1 MFSKIYEE
9 KKNCEE
15 KNKRQNGAIECG
27 GWKEHG
33 TFQWREKKTA
43 HSLVH
48 SNSRW
53 KIQQMGLQKNS
64 RQRTFFVHSV
74 WVHVQ
79 KVSNSPVLRESRKP
93 TSHNNNAITAC
104 KIKGSHQF
112 TTFIY
117 QFTQNVFYVVCTIF
131 SALIFVMRIFGS
143 LSVDTTTQFRA
154 DFDLS
159 LLNYRFAHFQITRG
173 IQINIFFM
181 LVEYE
186 VIFLLP
192 FRIGKKIVYLVK
204 LRNIWKFRKNTILNF
219 VKIKW

>member
-1 MFSKIYEE
+1 MGRSSVVVEKNMAHFSEE
-9 KKNCEE
+9 KK
-15 KNKRQNGAIECG
+15 KPLIRLFTRILVGKSNKWGCKRIVDNAHFSCTVSEY
-27 GWKEHG
+27 
-33 TFQWREKKTA
+33 TFKKFQI
-43 HSLVH
+43 HRFWE
-48 SNSRW
+48 N
-53 KIQQMGLQKNS
+53 
-64 RQRTFFVHSV
+64 
-74 WVHVQ
+74 
-79 KVSNSPVLRESRKP
+79 RKP

-143 LSVDTTTQFRA
+143 LSVDTTTTQFRA

-192 FRIGKKIVYLVK
+192 LELKKK
-204 LRNIWKFRKNTILNF
+204 LFTSRNSQLYGITAKIIFWTFSKLNDRK
-219 VKIKW
+219 